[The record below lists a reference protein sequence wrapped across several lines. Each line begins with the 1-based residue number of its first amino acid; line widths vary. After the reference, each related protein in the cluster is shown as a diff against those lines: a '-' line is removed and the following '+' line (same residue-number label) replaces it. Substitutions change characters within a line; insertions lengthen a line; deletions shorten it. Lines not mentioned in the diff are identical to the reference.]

1 MNTVSGRHYLQL
13 ARTAWARRRSHM
25 PAAVL
30 QIADVLL
37 LLLVFVLVNTAVE
50 RLTKLPASSYHESSL
65 AIELLR
71 QLGWLVTLTAVAGT
85 AVLARFGHLLAT
97 WDELEFGQ
105 HLRIF
110 VVVLASAIAWPLVT
124 AGYNYYFDQG
134 YAADKVM
141 LLALLPLVW
150 WRPAFV
156 YPMLAMAYLL
166 LWQLAEPQIGG
177 SILPHKL
184 QVLRALNVFAA
195 AFFVFAVSG
204 NRSAYRFLV
213 LICCF
218 VAAAYW
224 LPALAKLRLGWLSED
239 GLHLIPL
246 SAYAHGWLAF
256 LPVERIVSLSQGLMP
271 FETAMRAFVIVAEG
285 LCLVF
290 LWRRWLCFALLVL
303 VIVFHLGV
311 FAIYGFFFWTW
322 MILDAALLVLLVR
335 TTGARGADIFNRQ
348 TLAVSVVLIALG
360 AAWAKPPQLGWYD
373 TPLTYSYRVEAVDDQ
388 GHVRH
393 LHPRFF
399 APYDDVFTMSGFEY
413 LVPDRAVLVNSYGVT
428 RNREL
433 LHALLDSGDAADVLE
448 LEKNSDNLR
457 HDNARSACLEEFL
470 QRFVANRAARADQ
483 ANWVSAVR
491 APEQFFSFRGEQPAA
506 KDLRE
511 LVLVEITSF
520 YDGKELRDIRRL
532 ELERIALPRESGE

>member
-1 MNTVSGRHYLQL
+1 MNGAADRHYLHL
-13 ARTAWARRRSHM
+13 ARTSLARVRSRVP
-25 PAAVL
+25 PAML

-37 LLLVFVLVNTAVE
+37 LLIVFIAVNTFVE
-50 RLTKLPASSYHESSL
+50 HLTKLPASSYYESSL
-65 AIELLR
+65 VIELLR
-71 QLGWLVTLTAVAGT
+71 RLGWLLTLTIVAG
-85 AVLARFGHLLAT
+85 AVLLARFGHLLAT
-97 WDELEFGQ
+97 WDELEFG
-105 HLRIF
+105 HNLRVF
-110 VVVLASAIAWPLVT
+110 VIVSASIVAWPLVT

-134 YAADKVM
+134 YVADKVT
-141 LLALLPLVW
+141 LLALLPLIW

-166 LWQLAEPQIGG
+166 QWQLAEPQIGG

-224 LPALAKLRLGWLSED
+224 LPALAKLNLRWLGEG
-239 GLHLIPL
+239 GLYLIPL

-256 LPVERIVSLSQGLMP
+256 LPADRVVALSQGLMP
-271 FETAMRAFVIVAEG
+271 FETAMRVFVIVAEG
-285 LCLVF
+285 LCLVI
-290 LWRRWLCFALLVL
+290 LWRRWLCFALLAL

-322 MILDAALLVLLVR
+322 MILDAALLVLLVK
-335 TTGARGADIFNRQ
+335 TTGATGADIFNRQ
-348 TLAVSVVLIALG
+348 ILAVSVVLIALG

-373 TPLTYSYRVEAVDDQ
+373 TPLTYTYRVEAVDEQ
-388 GHVRH
+388 GRVRP

-399 APYDDVFTMSGFEY
+399 APYDDVFTMSGFSF

-428 RNREL
+428 RNREV
-433 LHALLDSGDAADVLE
+433 LHALLDSGDAAEVLE
-448 LEKNSDNLR
+448 LEKNSDNLH
-457 HDNARSACLEEFL
+457 HDSARSALFEEFL
-470 QRFVANRAARADQ
+470 QRFVANRAARGDRAH
-483 ANWVSAVR
+483 WVSAVR
-491 APEQFFSFRGEQPAA
+491 APEQFWSFRGEQPAA

-511 LVLVEITSF
+511 LVLVEVTSF

-532 ELERIALPRESGE
+532 ELVRIALPRESAE